1 MMAPSYPFDL
11 ERAPSDHA
19 RVKNRT
25 RRVVGYAR
33 VSSQDQALGT
43 SLRDQQDSI
52 RGHAAR
58 LGLKVDRIYVE
69 AESAVHEKIERREQI
84 QSLLRDVRNG
94 DLVLCDKLDRWSRDP
109 EFTYRSVREILAA
122 GASFYAISEAC
133 DPSTPDGDTSLGFR
147 ILFARE
153 EHKRIKERMVGTRR
167 KLRDLGYYVEGLPPM
182 GYRRAAPK
190 GHKGLAKN
198 VLVVVPDEAAAVA
211 RLFRRYIAGESM
223 TQLADRYDLKLD
235 RVKDAL
241 HRRLYI
247 GEIQNT
253 AGTWIRGK
261 HDPIVDVATFQR
273 VQDLIAERRYGGTR
287 THAGT
292 ETDDWMLRD
301 VARCRHCT
309 ARMGAAYAGPAGK
322 RRYYYRCTKMCLANG
337 PRANTRT
344 YVPVRTLEAEV
355 APLIEARLTALRE
368 QLATPYVAKADAKP
382 VDFTAR
388 RKQLDIRRARLLKQ
402 HEMSLV
408 TDAELRTGCAR
419 LDAERLRLA
428 AAEDEHRALSPL
440 ASATIRQEMLRDVTV
455 LRQQWRNADGVQRRA
470 IASHLLVSIGIAVG
484 LAPRPKWRSAE
495 DLREVVKG

>member
-1 MMAPSYPFDL
+1 MAPSYPFDL
-11 ERAPSDHA
+11 DRAPSDHA

-25 RRVVGYAR
+25 RRIIGYAR

-52 RGHAAR
+52 RSHAAR

-122 GASFYAISEAC
+122 GASFYAISESC
-133 DPSTPDGDTSLGFR
+133 DPSTPEGDTALGFR

-167 KLRDLGYYVEGLPPM
+167 KVRDLGYYVEGTPPM

-190 GHKGLAKN
+190 GHKGLEKN
-198 VLVVVPDEAAAVA
+198 VLVIVPDEAATVV
-211 RLFRRYIAGESM
+211 RLFKRYIAGASM
-223 TQLADRYDLKLD
+223 AQLAERFDLKID

-253 AGTWIRGK
+253 AGEWIRGK
-261 HDPIVDVATFQR
+261 HAPIVDAATFQR
-273 VQDLIAERRYGGTR
+273 VQDLIAERRRGGTR
-287 THAGT
+287 AHAGT

-301 VARCRHCT
+301 VARCLHCE
-309 ARMGAAYAGPAGK
+309 ARMGAAYAGAPGK
-322 RRYYYRCTKMCLANG
+322 RRYYYRCIKTCRAKG
-337 PRANTRT
+337 PRANTGT
-344 YVPVRTLEAEV
+344 YVSVRTVDEEV
-355 APLIEARLTALRE
+355 AALIEARLANLRE
-368 QLATPYVAKADAKP
+368 QLATPFVPTVVARP

-388 RKQLDIRRARLLKQ
+388 RKHLDARRARLLKQ

-408 TDAELRTGCAR
+408 TDAELRAGCER
-419 LDAERLRLA
+419 IDAERLRLT
-428 AAEDEHRALSPL
+428 AAENAHLAISPL
-440 ASATIRQEMLRDVTV
+440 ASATVRQEMLRDVTV
-455 LRQQWRNADGVQRRA
+455 LRRQWRNASGVQRRA

-495 DLREVVKG
+495 DLQEVVRG